1 LPARRFP
8 GTFDCGRAA
17 FVNRNALMG
26 AIILKY
32 RLKSGVTQADFE
44 QWVRTVDQP
53 AMRGLTRV
61 QAFNTYRV
69 TGLLMGEG
77 APSVEYVEV
86 FEIDDIAGFTGQDMA
101 GETVQSVMG
110 QFMGFADAPEF
121 LLAERI

>member
-1 LPARRFP
+1 
-8 GTFDCGRAA
+8 
-17 FVNRNALMG
+17 M
-26 AIILKY
+26 
-32 RLKSGVTQADFE
+32 
-44 QWVRTVDQP
+44 
-53 AMRGLTRV
+53 

-101 GETVQSVMG
+101 GEVVQSIMG

>member
-1 LPARRFP
+1 MPARRFP

-32 RLKSGVTQADFE
+32 RLKPGVTQADFE

-53 AMRGLTRV
+53 AMRGLARV
-61 QAFNTYRV
+61 QAFNTFRV

-101 GETVQSVMG
+101 G
-110 QFMGFADAPEF
+110 A
-121 LLAERI
+121 